1 MIGRLYI
8 ICLPDNKAILTM
20 DIEPIGQGRFLY
32 IDHGVQRIATS
43 EYIYCFGDDSEH
55 KGINSLSELIRCV
68 WMSRYAKCGD
78 WVAKFD
84 INGCSVIRC
93 TPKTKEQQT
102 FVYIQCKSL
111 ANMSNAIYIGSEG
124 DLILSRGGAFY
135 PIHVIWDESLAPSEY
150 TRCVLRDD
158 GFKYYVT
165 YVYTEKKPPVGFGR
179 ISNVI
184 VNYISAFPN
193 GISSKEVEDGLK
205 LRHPSVA
212 GRISDLTRAGRIQ
225 RINSIRYFPQGKANS
240 IWVIS
245 TRE

>member
-8 ICLPDNKAILTM
+8 ICMPDNRAIMTT

-32 IDHGVQRIATS
+32 TDHGVQRIATS
-43 EYIYCFGDDSEH
+43 EYIYCFGDDSEYMY
-55 KGINSLSELIRCV
+55 INSLSDLVRSV
-68 WMSRYAKCGD
+68 WQSRYSKCGE

-84 INGCSVIRC
+84 INGCTVNIC
-93 TPKTKEQQT
+93 TSKDRGQQT
-102 FVYIQCKSL
+102 FIYKQCKSL
-111 ANMSNAIYIGSEG
+111 ANTTNAIYIGSEG
-124 DLILSRGGAFY
+124 DLILARGRFY
-135 PIHVIWDESLAPSEY
+135 PIHVIWDKFFAPSEY
-150 TRCVLRDD
+150 VRCVLRDD
-158 GFKYYVT
+158 GFKYYIT
-165 YVYTEKKPPVGFGR
+165 YVDTEKKPSVGFGR

-184 VNYISAFPN
+184 VNYISAFPD